1 MSKTLALLL
10 FLAAFVAPSFVFP
23 PAEGYKVGDTAAD
36 FSLKNVDGKMVSLAG
51 IQGAKGYIV
60 VFTCNTCPYA
70 KAYEARIIALHQKYA
85 AQGFPVV
92 AINANDESS
101 YPEDGFDRMK
111 ALSKE
116 MLFPFHYLHDTTQ
129 DVARAYEA
137 VCTPDFYGFDADLRL
152 QYRGRLDAS
161 RRDPAPEDSPRE
173 LFDAMRLIAHYGYGP
188 GEQWPS
194 MGCSIKWKPLPQR
207 HSDED
212 MDWQVAM

>member
-1 MSKTLALLL
+1 MAVTTPIADIGWR
-10 FLAAFVAPSFVFP
+10 
-23 PAEGYKVGDTAAD
+23 AEP
-36 FSLKNVDGKMVSLAG
+36 FRLKGVDGRLHTLRELAG
-51 IQGAKGYIV
+51 PRGTLVMFI
-60 VFTCNTCPYA
+60 CNHCPYV
-70 KAYEARIIALHQKYA
+70 KAVLPRIVRDARELLPLGVHTI
-85 AQGFPVV
+85 

-207 HSDED
+207 QSDED